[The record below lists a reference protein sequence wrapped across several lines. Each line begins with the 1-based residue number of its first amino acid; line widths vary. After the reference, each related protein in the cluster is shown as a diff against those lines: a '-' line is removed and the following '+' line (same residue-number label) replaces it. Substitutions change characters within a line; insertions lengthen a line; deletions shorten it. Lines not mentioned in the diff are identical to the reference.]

1 MHPTQILASR
11 RTLLL
16 LALALVLAMTMAA
29 TLLAARTGSP
39 AAHHVL
45 GFYYRGAQPRFYYR
59 G

>member
-1 MHPTQILASR
+1 MYLTQILASR
-11 RTLLL
+11 KALLL
-16 LALALVLAMTMAA
+16 LAIALVLAMAG
-29 TLLAARTGSP
+29 TLLAVRTGSP